1 MLPNVSYQ
9 RENRQYEVL
18 NPNTGEIESFPAGHS
33 GRRDA
38 MRQAVH
44 FSHPRLY
51 RIVIEMVQ
59 RWPQLEARA
68 WRAANLVI
76 RGAVKKPADDEAL
89 ASVTSS
95 NEYGD
100 YLVKDRGGLII
111 CDCLDY
117 MEGGAPLINESGQRL
132 CKHILAT
139 QFTSRLKYRHCGSC
153 GRKVEADLMDCPH
166 CNGAVTP
173 F

>member
-9 RENRQYEVL
+9 RDERQYRVL
-18 NPNTGEIESFPAGHS
+18 DPDTGEIESFPAGQL

-38 MRQAVH
+38 MRRAVN

-51 RIVIEMVQ
+51 QIVTDMVK

-76 RGAVKKPADDEAL
+76 NGKVKNADDDEAL

-100 YLVKDRGGLII
+100 YLVKARGGLII

-117 MEGGAPLINESGQRL
+117 MEGGAPLIGESGQRL

-139 QFTSRLKYRHCGSC
+139 QFTLRLQYRHCGSC
-153 GRKVEADLMDCPH
+153 GRKVHADLMDCPH
-166 CNGAVTP
+166 CNGPVTP
-173 F
+173 Y

>member
-9 RENRQYEVL
+9 REGRQYQVL
-18 NPNTGEIESFPAGHS
+18 DPDTGEIECFPAGHS

-38 MRQAVH
+38 MRRAIY
-44 FSHPRLY
+44 FTHPRLY
-51 RIVIEMVQ
+51 RIVVEMVQ
-59 RWPQLEARA
+59 RRTQLEARA
-68 WRAANLVI
+68 WRGAELVI
-76 RGAVKKPADDEAL
+76 CGAVKKPADAEAL
-89 ASVTSS
+89 VSVTSS

-100 YLVKDRGGLII
+100 YLVKERNGLVV

-117 MEGGAPLINESGQRL
+117 MEGGAPLIGESGQRL

-139 QFTSRLKYRHCGSC
+139 QFTTRLQYRHCGSC
-153 GRKVEADLMDCPH
+153 GRKVEANLMDCPH

-173 F
+173 Y

>member
-18 NPNTGEIESFPAGHS
+18 NPETGEIESFPAGHS
-33 GRRDA
+33 GRREA

-59 RWPQLEARA
+59 RWPQLEARS
-68 WRAANLVI
+68 WRAANMVI
-76 RGAVKKPADDEAL
+76 RGAVKRPADDEAL

-100 YLVKDRGGLII
+100 YLVKERGELII

-139 QFTSRLKYRHCGSC
+139 QFTSRLQYRHCGSC
-153 GRKVEADLMDCPH
+153 SRKVEADLMDCPH

>member
-1 MLPNVSYQ
+1 MLPNVSYE
-9 RENRQYEVL
+9 REVRQYQVL
-18 NPNTGEIESFPAGHS
+18 DPGTGEIESFPAGQI

-38 MRQAVH
+38 MHRAVY
-44 FSHPRLY
+44 FSQPRLHN
-51 RIVIEMVQ
+51 IVTEMVK

-76 RGAVKKPADDEAL
+76 RGEVKRATDDEAL
-89 ASVTSS
+89 ANVTSS

-100 YLVKDRGGLII
+100 YLVKTRDGLII

-117 MEGGAPLINESGQRL
+117 MEGGAPFISDSGQRL

-139 QFTSRLKYRHCGSC
+139 QFTLRLQYRFCGSC
-153 GRKVEADLMDCPH
+153 GRKVAADLMDCPH
-166 CNGAVTP
+166 CNGPVTP
-173 F
+173 Y